1 MPQMKE
7 EEISAA
13 IAKGTIQGIAVD
25 TAVFDKYGCNLE
37 FKVVATLAQF
47 KDRPVRLLLS
57 EIVRDEIKA
66 HIARDAT
73 DTQRKLKEAL
83 NQHRKRWK
91 LAEDF
96 ADPAKLAV
104 NIDPVESAAKQL
116 RSFLDTS
123 GATVVAAAD
132 DVQIAKE
139 VLRRYF
145 GTEAPFETTEAKKNE
160 FPDAFALLSL
170 EADARARK
178 SVTLCVSP
186 DKGWHAFC
194 AQSEHL
200 VCVADLNVALGYFN
214 TSGRQTADS
223 VMALWR
229 EGKAAA
235 VGEAVERAF
244 EYALD
249 GLDFYPDA
257 DMATSF
263 EVDQTSAAMQTLSP
277 ATATNPII
285 ISADDE
291 SVTFSTRIEALVGFE
306 AEFHTYVHD
315 SIDGDDVPLGSVT
328 EYTEETHTFE
338 LIVSV
343 SRDLDPEPQPLSV
356 DVAPPKLSVHFGYVD
371 PFKNEDPTHEK
382 Y

>member
-1 MPQMKE
+1 
-7 EEISAA
+7 
-13 IAKGTIQGIAVD
+13 
-25 TAVFDKYGCNLE
+25 
-37 FKVVATLAQF
+37 
-47 KDRPVRLLLS
+47 
-57 EIVRDEIKA
+57 
-66 HIARDAT
+66 
-73 DTQRKLKEAL
+73 
-83 NQHRKRWK
+83 
-91 LAEDF
+91 
-96 ADPAKLAV
+96 
-104 NIDPVESAAKQL
+104 
-116 RSFLDTS
+116 
-123 GATVVAAAD
+123 
-132 DVQIAKE
+132 
-139 VLRRYF
+139 
-145 GTEAPFETTEAKKNE
+145 
-160 FPDAFALLSL
+160 
-170 EADARARK
+170 
-178 SVTLCVSP
+178 
-186 DKGWHAFC
+186 
-194 AQSEHL
+194 L

-214 TSGRQTADS
+214 NSGRQTADS

-235 VGEAVERAF
+235 LGEAVERAF

-277 ATATNPII
+277 EAATNPII

-306 AEFHTYVHD
+306 AEFHAYAHD
-315 SIDGDDVPLGSVT
+315 SIDGDDVSLGSVT

-343 SRDLDPEPQPLSV
+343 SRDLDPEPEPLSV
-356 DVAPPKLSVHFGYVD
+356 DVAPPKLSVHFGHVD